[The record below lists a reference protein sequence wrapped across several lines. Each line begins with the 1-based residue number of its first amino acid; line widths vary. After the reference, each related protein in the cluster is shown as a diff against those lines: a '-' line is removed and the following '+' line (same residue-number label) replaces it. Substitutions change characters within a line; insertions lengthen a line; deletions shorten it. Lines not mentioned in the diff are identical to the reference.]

1 MNTNQTE
8 ILEVKITGSMVDSM
22 RSTRPWTMFLS
33 VLGFIGAGLF
43 LIIGIVML
51 FMRALPRQD
60 AQLANAFMGVMY
72 IVFAVVYCFPSLYL
86 FKYSNFV
93 KLFYQSK
100 NEGHLE
106 SALSYQKSFWKF
118 VGILSIIT
126 IVISILG
133 IIAAILIPLL
143 ISQKSL

>member
-8 ILEVKITGSMVDSM
+8 ISEVKVTGSMVDSM
-22 RSTRPWTMFLS
+22 RSTRPWTMLLS

-51 FMRALPRQD
+51 FVRALPRQD

-86 FKYSNFV
+86 FKYSNSV
-93 KLFYQSK
+93 KLFYQRK
-100 NEGHLE
+100 NESYLE

-126 IVISILG
+126 IVISIVG

-143 ISQKSL
+143 VSQKSL